1 MLLKVG
7 LKRRTLEIYY
17 FKSVAANMKIQHKKL
32 YTTGKIPDLIRNNY
46 NTIKHNLVW
55 FIDFS
60 SFGHFWVFVILNG
73 ATRRVVAFN
82 VKKHNKGKCAF
93 NANDCIFTFNKA
105 FQSSEKPEAI
115 HSDNGGQ
122 FKQKKFIQFLE
133 NQQIKQSMPNPTYFE
148 FGNQLIERLFR
159 TLKYNF
165 TQIDPM
171 YTNIKN
177 KEQFLTQF
185 QNVIEQYNN
194 NVHSS
199 LHGLSPN
206 NMETAIALYNP
217 EKRHIVSLPAQTH
230 SSEADYIQKIRAE
243 VALKYS
249 GDWITF
255 FLEWQ
260 NKQTAEIKET
270 VITQADRV
278 IKEQKLQIEKLQQI
292 NELLLSKVESLEQKE
307 LQKEILLKQK
317 EEAKLKRASR
327 SRLAPRDMAG
337 FFELQKA
344 IEFVKEQD
352 QYTFYCKARH
362 ILCLFL
368 LFSTGIRVS
377 NLLKI
382 QVRHLHQ
389 MIESQRFDIEI
400 IKKRNKTVQT
410 FYLPEIVFIFMQ
422 NQIMPYIGHV
432 FQNRQDQ
439 DFVVTTKD
447 NGEKVLARQT
457 LTQELNKI
465 LKHVSKITHKNLS
478 THSFRINLTT
488 ALIEAVGIEAA
499 SKAIGHNDI
508 RTTEMYNRRTFNPL
522 ESLNAYAKAHTLI
535 QDISVDRR
543 KKHDRYKLNK
553 QLNKKL
559 NKQLNKKL
567 NEK

>member
-1 MLLKVG
+1 
-7 LKRRTLEIYY
+7 
-17 FKSVAANMKIQHKKL
+17 MKIQHKKL

-410 FYLPEIVFIFMQ
+410 FYLPEIVFILCK
-422 NQIMPYIGHV
+422 IRLCLIL
-432 FQNRQDQ
+432 
-439 DFVVTTKD
+439 VTYFKTDKT
-447 NGEKVLARQT
+447 R
-457 LTQELNKI
+457 I
-465 LKHVSKITHKNLS
+465 LLLQLKIT
-478 THSFRINLTT
+478 
-488 ALIEAVGIEAA
+488 V
-499 SKAIGHNDI
+499 
-508 RTTEMYNRRTFNPL
+508 
-522 ESLNAYAKAHTLI
+522 
-535 QDISVDRR
+535 R
-543 KKHDRYKLNK
+543 KS
-553 QLNKKL
+553 
-559 NKQLNKKL
+559 
-567 NEK
+567 